1 MNYNWRITKL
11 GLNDQLNQD
20 GVLLEN
26 AIVQVQWKLVA
37 EDVDGIKAS
46 YLGNT
51 KLNAANIA
59 AADFVALNDV
69 TPTQVIGWVQNS
81 IASTEMDRINKQLD
95 EKIERN
101 RVREIKPN
109 W

>member
-1 MNYNWRITKL
+1 MNYNWRIIKL

-26 AIVQVQWKLVA
+26 AIVQVQWKLIA
-37 EDVDGIKAS
+37 EDTDGTKAS

-51 KLNAANIA
+51 KLDAANIPA
-59 AADFVALNDV
+59 EEFVALNDV
-69 TPTQVIGWVQNS
+69 TSEQVIGWVQSGIHPN
-81 IASTEMDRINKQLD
+81 ELERINKQLD
-95 EKIERN
+95 AKIERN
-101 RVREIKPN
+101 RVRKIKPN

>member
-1 MNYNWRITKL
+1 MNYTWRIIKL

-26 AIVQVQWKLVA
+26 AVVQVQWKLIA
-37 EDVDGIKAS
+37 EDTDGVKAS

-51 KLNAANIA
+51 TLNVSDIPK
-59 AADFVALNDV
+59 DQFVPLNDV
-69 TPTQVIGWVQNS
+69 TSAQVIVWVQ
-81 IASTEMDRINKQLD
+81 AALAGAEQDRINKQLD
-95 EKIERN
+95 AKIERK
-101 RVREIKPN
+101 RLREIRPN